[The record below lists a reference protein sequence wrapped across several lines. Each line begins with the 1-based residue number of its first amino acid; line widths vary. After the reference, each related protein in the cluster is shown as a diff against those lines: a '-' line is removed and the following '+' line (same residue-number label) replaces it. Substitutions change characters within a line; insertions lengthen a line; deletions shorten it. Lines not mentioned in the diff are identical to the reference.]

1 MRSSSISRPW
11 VGALLGGLYS
21 MYVFHEHVLGRVI
34 TSRVRK
40 RKRKLELEQ
49 SRARAEKAHFPGGVD
64 MHYST
69 LHTHSIVVPR
79 YVRRACHQTDTYSI
93 RSSCPVPSRPVHPD
107 KEKKKKKSHLVGI
120 I

>member
-49 SRARAEKAHFPGGVD
+49 SRARAEKAHFPGGVG

-107 KEKKKKKSHLVGI
+107 KEKKKKSHLVGI

>member
-49 SRARAEKAHFPGGVD
+49 SRARAEKAHFPGGWACI
-64 MHYST
+64 T
-69 LHTHSIVVPR
+69 LHYIHTLLLYLAMYVV
-79 YVRRACHQTDTYSI
+79 RAIKQIPT
-93 RSSCPVPSRPVHPD
+93 
-107 KEKKKKKSHLVGI
+107 L
-120 I
+120 